1 MMKEIVLSEN
11 ALITSKT
18 DLKGNIIY
26 ANNDFLKYAGYKVD
40 ELLYKSHNIVRHE
53 DMPRTVFKYLWDY
66 MREGKEIFAY
76 VKNKTKDNNYY
87 WVFANVTPSIDV
99 NNNIIGYYSVRR
111 MPNKSAISTIESLYS
126 DLLRAEQQQGL
137 NKGVEMLKNLCKDAD
152 KTYNELIFSLQ
163 EAK

>member
-1 MMKEIVLSEN
+1 MSREIFLQEDS
-11 ALITSKT
+11 LITSKT
-18 DLKGNIIY
+18 DLKGKIVY
-26 ANNDFLKYAGYKVD
+26 AN
-40 ELLYKSHNIVRHE
+40 
-53 DMPRTVFKYLWDY
+53 FKYLWDY
-66 MREGKEIFAY
+66 MKEGKEIFAY

-87 WVFANVTPSIDV
+87 WVFANVTPSIDI

-126 DLLRAEQQQGL
+126 DLLRVEQQQGL
-137 NKGVEMLKNLCKDAD
+137 NKGVEMLENFCKDAD